1 MLIDRS
7 SSSSFSICDV
17 VLRVSHKTCLPPNCI
32 KSWSRKT
39 RRTLYIFCSEKRQ
52 RLSLF
57 IFPSSL
63 FIYDFLGGISSNFS
77 FISER
82 LRDFCETC
90 ENVFCRQNRHLP
102 KKYFPGIKEIDWR
115 LFLLLFLN
123 YTIF

>member
-90 ENVFCRQNRHLP
+90 ENVFTAKTAICRKNI
-102 KKYFPGIKEIDWR
+102 FPASRKLIGV
-115 LFLLLFLN
+115 FF
-123 YTIF
+123 FSSF

>member
-1 MLIDRS
+1 MLIDR

-90 ENVFCRQNRHLP
+90 ENVFTAKTAICR